1 MITYGPI
8 TKFPAVCA
16 DRERRTC
23 LALNGNGSTI
33 EFIPLNIENGF
44 NIEAMSRKTFDG
56 LYQQMVDY
64 PPARCATLY
73 AQYAMTAGASAE
85 AMEALGRL
93 TKLTQKEIEMA
104 TAKKASTAKVEKETK
119 VAVAAAKPEKA
130 AKAPKVT
137 AEKDAVKKP
146 SAAQMFK
153 DLILT
158 GKFTDEQIFEKV
170 QAEHGLDD
178 KKFSYVAWYRK
189 DMIKKGVEVP
199 EPKIAK
205 PVKTPKQPAA

>member
-1 MITYGPI
+1 MITYGPV

-23 LALNGNGSTI
+23 LALSGNGSTV
-33 EFIPLNIENGF
+33 EFIPLSIENGF
-44 NIEAMSRKTFDG
+44 NIETMSRKTFDG

-64 PPARCATLY
+64 PPSRCAALY

-104 TAKKASTAKVEKETK
+104 TTKKASVAKAEKVTET
-119 VAVAAAKPEKA
+119 AAKPEKA
-130 AKAPKVT
+130 AKAPKVA
-137 AEKDAVKKP
+137 AEKPAVKKP

-153 DLILT
+153 DLIMT

-170 QAEHGLDD
+170 QVEHGLDD

-189 DMIKKGVEVP
+189 DLIKKGETVP

-205 PVKTPKQPAA
+205 PVKTPKPAAA